1 VTFKFVRV
9 LLSNSPR
16 EFRTEPRNPAARATM
31 KTLYDLLGALPHDD
45 AEALRTAF
53 RRAVKGAHPD
63 IRPGDPSA
71 ALRFRQI
78 MRANKI
84 LGDADERAAYDH
96 LLELARLEQVSASKH
111 AVAATI
117 HKLASG
123 VLALAGASV
132 ATLGGYLLFIHIS
145 AASVDQ
151 LDNLSARATAE
162 IAALSSAVSP
172 DTTGLSTS
180 LARRESASIRAEAIA
195 PGAAAVTSTDAKSVG
210 PADLGPSVEIAA
222 SEARSLRARGMTAY
236 RNGDLKRAIADLDH
250 ALQLDP
256 KFLPAYIDRGI
267 ISYRQRKFGRAYAE
281 IAKPRRI
288 EKATRSRSAPAARKP
303 RVNQAG
309 TATSVAWSQAQT
321 VAQDPSHGDGFASVM
336 R

>member
-1 VTFKFVRV
+1 
-9 LLSNSPR
+9 
-16 EFRTEPRNPAARATM
+16 
-31 KTLYDLLGALPHDD
+31 LLGALPHDD

-78 MRANKI
+78 MRANQI
-84 LGDADERAAYDH
+84 LGDADQRAAYDH

-132 ATLGGYLLFIHIS
+132 ATVGGYLLFIHIS

-151 LDNLSARATAE
+151 LDDLNARATAE
-162 IAALSSAVSP
+162 IAAVSSAVSS
-172 DTTGLSTS
+172 DTTELSVS
-180 LARRESASIRAEAIA
+180 LARRESASIRAEPIA
-195 PGAAAVTSTDAKSVG
+195 PTAAAVTHTDAESVR
-210 PADLGPSVEIAA
+210 PADLGPSLKTAA

-267 ISYRQRKFGRAYAE
+267 ISYRQRKFGRAYAD
-281 IAKPRRI
+281 IARPRRL

-303 RVNQAG
+303 RIDQAG
-309 TATSVAWSQAQT
+309 AATSMAWSQPRTAT
-321 VAQDPSHGDGFASVM
+321 QDSSQGDGFTSVM

>member
-1 VTFKFVRV
+1 MT
-9 LLSNSPR
+9 
-16 EFRTEPRNPAARATM
+16 
-31 KTLYDLLGALPHDD
+31 TLYDLLGALPHDD

-78 MRANKI
+78 MRANQI

-96 LLELARLEQVSASKH
+96 LLELARAEQVSASKH

-123 VLALAGASV
+123 VLALAGASA
-132 ATLGGYLLFIHIS
+132 ATVGGYLLFIHIS
-145 AASVDQ
+145 AASVDH
-151 LDNLSARATAE
+151 LDNLDARATAE
-162 IAALSSAVSP
+162 IAALSSAASSS
-172 DTTGLSTS
+172 DTTGLSIS
-180 LARRESASIRAEAIA
+180 LARYESASIPTEAVA
-195 PGAAAVTSTDAKSVG
+195 PSAAAVTHSDAESIRPADVG
-210 PADLGPSVEIAA
+210 PPLATAA

-250 ALQLDP
+250 ALRLDP

-267 ISYRQRKFGRAYAE
+267 ISYRQRKFGRAYADL
-281 IAKPRRI
+281 ARPRRP
-288 EKATRSRSAPAARKP
+288 EKATHSKSAPAKRP
-303 RVNQAG
+303 RIAQAG
-309 TATSVAWSQAQT
+309 VPTSMAWSQPRTAT
-321 VAQDPSHGDGFASVM
+321 QDPSHGDGFTSVM
-336 R
+336 H